1 MQGGIVDGGQDSG
14 TASVTATGAEG
25 REPARSTAT
34 DGGQPQPDPEPR
46 NIVAGAIAGTD
57 WTHDDV
63 TVALSFVSTV
73 AIVLWLLLEVTNE

>member
-1 MQGGIVDGGQDSG
+1 MQGGLVDGGRDSG
-14 TASVTATGAEG
+14 TASVTATGAESRG
-25 REPARSTAT
+25 SAPSTAT
-34 DGGQPQPDPEPR
+34 DGGQPRPEPR

-73 AIVLWLLLEVTNE
+73 AIVLWLLLEVTDR